1 MNDRLLYYDI
11 TLMGET
17 VGLHKSVSD
26 AAERIKQLN
35 VQGARNVAIAA
46 IKAVE
51 EASKESKTKTKDAF
65 LAELSEAKTVL
76 FASRATE
83 PLMRNAVRYVIQAV
97 ESSNKTVV
105 PELVDLVSQVTSQ
118 FLEHL
123 ELSKEKIASIGSK
136 RISSH
141 SRVLTHCHSS
151 TVTNMLEKAKQEGKT
166 FEVVCTESRPVFQG
180 RITAKE
186 MLDAGIKTTMIVD
199 SAVRHFMN
207 EVDFVVVG
215 ADAITSEGNVLNK
228 IGTSMVALAAKE
240 ARTPFYV
247 ATELLKFDPVTVLG
261 AYERIEERSPKE
273 VWDTPPHGLIIRNP
287 AFDVT
292 RREFIH
298 GIICEEGIMPP
309 HAISELMRRKYPWIF
324 ETT

>member
-1 MNDRLLYYDI
+1 
-11 TLMGET
+11 
-17 VGLHKSVSD
+17 VGAACLHESILGT
-26 AAERIKQLN
+26 AERIRRLE

-51 EASKESKTKTKDAF
+51 EAARESKAKRKED
-65 LAELSEAKTVL
+65 LLHELSEAKEVL
-76 FASRATE
+76 FVSRATE
-83 PLMRNAVRYVIQAV
+83 PLMRNAIRYVIHAV
-97 ESSNKTVV
+97 ESSDKKTVS
-105 PELVDLVSQVTSQ
+105 ELVTVVSQVTEQ
-118 FLEHL
+118 FLERL
-123 ELSKEKIASIGSK
+123 ERSKEKIAAVGSK
-136 RISSH
+136 RILNH

-151 TVTNMLEKAKQEGKT
+151 TVTNMLRKAKLDGKS

-186 MLDAGIKTTMIVD
+186 MLDAGIRTTLIVD

-215 ADAITSEGNVLNK
+215 ADAITSEGNVINK

-247 ATELLKFDPVTVLG
+247 ASELLKFDPATIHG
-261 AYERIEERSPKE
+261 DYERIEERSPNE
-273 VWDTPPHGLIIRNP
+273 VWADPPHGLIIRNP

-298 GIICEEGIMPP
+298 GIICEEGIISP
-309 HAISELMRRKYPWIF
+309 HSINELMNRKHPCIF
-324 ETT
+324 EAT